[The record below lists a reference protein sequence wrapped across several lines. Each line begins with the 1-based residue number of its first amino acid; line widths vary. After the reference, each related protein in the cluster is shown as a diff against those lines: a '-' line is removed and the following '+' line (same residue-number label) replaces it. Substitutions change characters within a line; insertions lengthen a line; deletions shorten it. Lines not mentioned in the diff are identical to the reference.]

1 MERKFGLEYIKIICS
16 VRYIIYAQTSNYAK
30 ICKIKMYIYLPRV
43 NYNNNNNNNNNVKQ
57 TFNKLNSFRENMQ
70 IFQNIKI
77 TVL

>member
-16 VRYIIYAQTSNYAK
+16 VRYIIYAQTPNYAK
-30 ICKIKMYIYLPRV
+30 ICKIEMYIYLPRV
-43 NYNNNNNNNNNVKQ
+43 NYNNNNNVKQ
-57 TFNKLNSFRENMQ
+57 TFNKLNSFEKNMQ